1 MNKSMYNKI
10 TTAATLYQTQVLREL
25 YEILLIEKANMN
37 EFFDNFLEKNKNLSK
52 LSKTSPKWV
61 TYNKKFAE
69 YSEVDSNIKT
79 AQFYLGR
86 LNAL

>member
-1 MNKSMYNKI
+1 MYNKI

>member
-1 MNKSMYNKI
+1 
-10 TTAATLYQTQVLREL
+10 
-25 YEILLIEKANMN
+25 MN